1 MMQTYL
7 WASLATTIFLVGAA
21 GCDDAADTVNDAL
34 PGEASREARIT
45 QIAEAACDRY
55 ADTEAG
61 CPGYGTGDEQTYE
74 TEGDCQRDF
83 EERAADLWP
92 ASECGSGQINE
103 SRYDVCEERAKAVA
117 CSESIFDAIAAL
129 DECSAESVC
138 TDPADE

>member
-1 MMQTYL
+1 MQKCL
-7 WASLATTIFLVGAA
+7 WASLAVTIFLVGSA
-21 GCDDAADTVNDAL
+21 GCDDAAGTVNDVL

-61 CPGYGTGDEQTYE
+61 CPGYGTGDDQEYE
-74 TEGDCQRDF
+74 TEEDCQRDF
-83 EERAADLWP
+83 EARAADLWP

-117 CSESIFDAIAAL
+117 CSGGIFDAIAAL
-129 DECSAESVC
+129 SECSAESVC
-138 TDPADE
+138 TDPAEN

>member
-1 MMQTYL
+1 MHKCL

-21 GCDDAADTVNDAL
+21 GCDDAADTVSDVL

-61 CPGYGTGDEQTYE
+61 CPGYGTGDEQEYE
-74 TEGDCQRDF
+74 TEEDCQRDF
-83 EERAADLWP
+83 EARAADLWP
-92 ASECGSGQINE
+92 ASECGSGQIND

-117 CSESIFDAIAAL
+117 CSQGLFDAIAAL
-129 DECSAESVC
+129 DECSADSVC
-138 TDPADE
+138 TGPADP